1 MLAVSVLLALGE
13 TIHQAESIVSQ
24 AGSTVETMAQIE
36 MLSWCA
42 TRALTESSGDR

>member
-1 MLAVSVLLALGE
+1 LGE
-13 TIHQAESIVSQ
+13 TIHQAENIVSQ

-42 TRALTESSGDR
+42 TRASPGTNPDG